1 MLVKRFLGIIFGDNR
16 IRIGVILMNDR
27 MECHRYDDVI
37 NRQHPTSN
45 KHPRMSSMN
54 RAAQFAPFAALTGYE
69 ESIEE
74 TARLTD
80 RRIEL
85 SEDDIEE
92 LNAKLNFIQ
101 EHIKERPEVTITY
114 FQPYERKEGGA
125 YITVT
130 GKVRRIDEVNKVL
143 VFEDERTV
151 GIDVITNL
159 NIKKEGST

>member
-1 MLVKRFLGIIFGDNR
+1 MIKN
-16 IRIGVILMNDR
+16 
-27 MECHRYDDVI
+27 YDDII
-37 NRQHPTSN
+37 NLTRWNPK
-45 KHPRMSSMN
+45 KHPRMSMEARS
-54 RAAQFAPFAALTGYE
+54 AQFAPFAALTGYE

-85 SEDDIEE
+85 SEYEIEE

-114 FQPYERKEGGA
+114 FQPDGRKDGGA
-125 YITVT
+125 YITVA

-159 NIKKEGST
+159 NIKKRFCLMWQNLSFLYFSFSKSSKGASSETKVS

>member
-1 MLVKRFLGIIFGDNR
+1 MHREN
-16 IRIGVILMNDR
+16 GVIMMNEHR
-27 MECHRYDDVI
+27 ECHRYDDVI
-37 NRQHPTSN
+37 NKQHPTSK
-45 KHPRMSSMN
+45 KHPRMSNMN

-85 SEDDIEE
+85 SEDNIEE

-101 EHIKERPEVTITY
+101 ERIKERPEVTITY
-114 FQPYERKEGGA
+114 FQPDERKEGGA

-130 GKVRRIDEVNKVL
+130 GKVRRIDEVNRVL
-143 VFEDERTV
+143 VFEDGRTV
-151 GIDVITNL
+151 GIDVIINL
-159 NIKKEGST
+159 NAKKEGSA

>member
-1 MLVKRFLGIIFGDNR
+1 MSKNFLFSDYFE
-16 IRIGVILMNDR
+16 ILSR
-27 MECHRYDDVI
+27 E
-37 NRQHPTSN
+37 HPTSK
-45 KHPRMSSMN
+45 KHPRMSRMN

-85 SEDDIEE
+85 SEYEIEE

-114 FQPYERKEGGA
+114 FQPDERKDGGA
-125 YITVT
+125 FISVT
-130 GKVRRIDEVNKVL
+130 GKVRRIDEANKVL
-143 VFEDERTV
+143 VFEDEKIICIGVIV
-151 GIDVITNL
+151 GLYIV
-159 NIKKEGST
+159 

>member
-1 MLVKRFLGIIFGDNR
+1 
-16 IRIGVILMNDR
+16 MNDR

-37 NRQHPTSN
+37 NRQHPTSK
-45 KHPRMSSMN
+45 KHPRMSNMN

-85 SEDDIEE
+85 SEYESEE

-101 EHIKERPEVTITY
+101 EHIKEHPEVTITY
-114 FQPYERKEGGA
+114 FQPDERKEGGK
-125 YITVT
+125 YITVA
-130 GKVRRIDEVNKVL
+130 GKVRRIDEVNSMI
-143 VFEDERTV
+143 VFEDERIV
-151 GIDVITNL
+151 LLEMLAKVEDF
-159 NIKKEGST
+159 

>member
-1 MLVKRFLGIIFGDNR
+1 
-16 IRIGVILMNDR
+16 MNDR
-27 MECHRYDDVI
+27 IECHRYDDVI
-37 NRQHPTSN
+37 NRQHPTSK
-45 KHPRMSSMN
+45 KHPRMSNMN

-85 SEDDIEE
+85 SEYEIEE

-114 FQPYERKEGGA
+114 FQPDERKEGGEYLA
-125 YITVT
+125 VT
-130 GKVRRIDEVNKVL
+130 GKVRRIDEVNRVV
-143 VFEDERTV
+143 VFEDERVVWIET
-151 GIDVITNL
+151 ITGL
-159 NIKKEGST
+159 IIQKGSAY

>member
-1 MLVKRFLGIIFGDNR
+1 MSEKDYFE
-16 IRIGVILMNDR
+16 ILSR
-27 MECHRYDDVI
+27 E
-37 NRQHPTSN
+37 HPTSK
-45 KHPRMSSMN
+45 KHPRMSRMN

-85 SEDDIEE
+85 SEYEIEE

-101 EHIKERPEVTITY
+101 EHIKERPEVTIIY
-114 FQPYERKEGGA
+114 FQPDEKKEGGE

-130 GKVRRIDEVNKVL
+130 GKVRRLDECLKMIIINNVEINMGDISAIEI
-143 VFEDERTV
+143 F
-151 GIDVITNL
+151 G
-159 NIKKEGST
+159 KEK

>member
-1 MLVKRFLGIIFGDNR
+1 
-16 IRIGVILMNDR
+16 MNNEDY
-27 MECHRYDDVI
+27 HRYDDVI
-37 NRQHPTSN
+37 WRQHPTSK
-45 KHPRMSSMN
+45 KHPRMSRMN

-85 SEDDIEE
+85 SEYEIEE

-114 FQPYERKEGGA
+114 FQPDERKEGGVYVTA
-125 YITVT
+125 T
-130 GKVRRIDEVNKVL
+130 GKVRRIDGVNRVL
-143 VFEDERTV
+143 VFEEEKIICLETIIE
-151 GIDVITNL
+151 ID
-159 NIKKEGST
+159 

>member
-1 MLVKRFLGIIFGDNR
+1 
-16 IRIGVILMNDR
+16 MNDR

-37 NRQHPTSN
+37 NRQHPTSK
-45 KHPRMSSMN
+45 KHPRMSNMN

-85 SEDDIEE
+85 SEYEIEE

-101 EHIKERPEVTITY
+101 EHIKERPEVIITY
-114 FQPYERKEGGA
+114 FQPDERKEGGT
-125 YITVT
+125 YVTVT
-130 GKVRRIDEVNKVL
+130 GRVRRIDEVNRVM
-143 VFEDERTV
+143 VFEDERIVWIET
-151 GIDVITNL
+151 ITGL
-159 NIKKEGST
+159 EIKKGSA

>member
-1 MLVKRFLGIIFGDNR
+1 
-16 IRIGVILMNDR
+16 
-27 MECHRYDDVI
+27 
-37 NRQHPTSN
+37 
-45 KHPRMSSMN
+45 MSRMN

-85 SEDDIEE
+85 SEYEIEE

-101 EHIKERPEVTITY
+101 EHIKERPEATITY
-114 FQPYERKEGGA
+114 FQPDGRKEGGS

-130 GKVRRIDEVNKVL
+130 GKVRRIDEANKVL
-143 VFEDERTV
+143 VFEDEKIICIGVIV
-151 GIDVITNL
+151 GLYIV
-159 NIKKEGST
+159 

>member
-1 MLVKRFLGIIFGDNR
+1 
-16 IRIGVILMNDR
+16 MNDR

-37 NRQHPTSN
+37 NRQHPTSK
-45 KHPRMSSMN
+45 KHPRMSNMN

-85 SEDDIEE
+85 SEYEIEE

-114 FQPYERKEGGA
+114 FQLDERKEGGA

-130 GKVRRIDEVNKVL
+130 GKVRRLDECLEMIVMDNMEINMVDISAIEI
-143 VFEDERTV
+143 FD
-151 GIDVITNL
+151 I
-159 NIKKEGST
+159 

>member
-1 MLVKRFLGIIFGDNR
+1 MQEQDYFPYFEILSR
-16 IRIGVILMNDR
+16 I
-27 MECHRYDDVI
+27 
-37 NRQHPTSN
+37 HPTSK
-45 KHPRMSSMN
+45 KHPRMSRMN

-85 SEDDIEE
+85 SEYEIEE
-92 LNAKLNFIQ
+92 LNEKLNFIQ

-114 FQPYERKEGGA
+114 FQPDERKEGGS

-130 GKVRRIDEVNKVL
+130 GKVRRIDEVNKVVVL
-143 VFEDERTV
+143 ENESVIWIEKIIDLYGKED
-151 GIDVITNL
+151 
-159 NIKKEGST
+159 

>member
-1 MLVKRFLGIIFGDNR
+1 MSEKFLFPDYFE
-16 IRIGVILMNDR
+16 ILSR
-27 MECHRYDDVI
+27 E
-37 NRQHPTSN
+37 HPTSK
-45 KHPRMSSMN
+45 KHPRMSRMN

-85 SEDDIEE
+85 SEYEIEE

-101 EHIKERPEVTITY
+101 EHIKERPEITITY
-114 FQPYERKEGGA
+114 FQPDEIKEGGA

-130 GKVRRIDEVNKVL
+130 GKVRRIDGVNKVL
-143 VFEDERTV
+143 EFEDEKMV
-151 GIDVITNL
+151 LINDIWEIN
-159 NIKKEGST
+159 S

>member
-1 MLVKRFLGIIFGDNR
+1 
-16 IRIGVILMNDR
+16 MNDR

-37 NRQHPTSN
+37 NRQHPTSK
-45 KHPRMSSMN
+45 KHPRMSNMN

-85 SEDDIEE
+85 SEYEIEE

-114 FQPYERKEGGA
+114 FQPDERKEGGT
-125 YITVT
+125 YVTVT
-130 GKVRRIDEVNKVL
+130 GKVRRIDEVNRVII
-143 VFEDERTV
+143 FENGTEIAVEQMTKA
-151 GIDVITNL
+151 I
-159 NIKKEGST
+159 

>member
-1 MLVKRFLGIIFGDNR
+1 
-16 IRIGVILMNDR
+16 MNDR

-37 NRQHPTSN
+37 NRQHPTSK
-45 KHPRMSSMN
+45 KHPRMSNMN

-85 SEDDIEE
+85 SEYEIEE

-114 FQPYERKEGGA
+114 FRPDERKEGGEYLA
-125 YITVT
+125 VT
-130 GKVRRIDEVNKVL
+130 GKVRRIDEVNRVV
-143 VFEDERTV
+143 VFEDERVVWIET
-151 GIDVITNL
+151 ITGL
-159 NIKKEGST
+159 IIQKGSAY

>member
-1 MLVKRFLGIIFGDNR
+1 MSEKFLFPDYFE
-16 IRIGVILMNDR
+16 ILSR
-27 MECHRYDDVI
+27 E
-37 NRQHPTSN
+37 HPTSK
-45 KHPRMSSMN
+45 KHPRMSRMN

-85 SEDDIEE
+85 SEYEMEE

-114 FQPYERKEGGA
+114 FQQDERKEGGA
-125 YITVT
+125 YLTVI
-130 GKVRRIDEVNKVL
+130 GKVRRIDDANKVII
-143 VFEDERTV
+143 FEDERLTY
-151 GIDVITNL
+151 IEKITD
-159 NIKKEGST
+159 IIIEKEGF